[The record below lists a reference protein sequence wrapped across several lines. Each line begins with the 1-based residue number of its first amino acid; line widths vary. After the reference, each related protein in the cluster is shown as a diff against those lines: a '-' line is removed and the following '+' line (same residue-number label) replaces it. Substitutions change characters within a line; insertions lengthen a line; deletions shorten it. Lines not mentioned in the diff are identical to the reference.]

1 MIIKVNFY
9 NCFGD
14 YFFQTTAPKDEVQE
28 WGKKQ
33 LILIQDTLNGVESC
47 NQDDDTRQVLAEF
60 ATNTIGMS
68 YAPDDIDIYEI
79 KANYNEDTDE
89 WTITVDLEVPNDWEY
104 DYELEKTIPCN

>member
-14 YFFQTTAPKDEVQE
+14 YFFQTTALKDEVQE

-68 YAPDDIDIYEI
+68 YAPADIDIYEI
-79 KANYNEDTDE
+79 KANYDEDTDE

>member
-79 KANYNEDTDE
+79 KANYDEDTDE

>member
-28 WGKKQ
+28 WGMKQ

-79 KANYNEDTDE
+79 KANYDEDTDE

>member
-14 YFFQTTAPKDEVQE
+14 YFFQTTALKDEVQE

-79 KANYNEDTDE
+79 KANYDEDTDE

>member
-1 MIIKVNFY
+1 MKIIVNFY

-14 YFFQTTAPKDEVQE
+14 YFFQTTAHEDEVQE

-79 KANYNEDTDE
+79 KANYDEDTDE

-104 DYELEKTIPCN
+104 DYELEKTIPRN

>member
-14 YFFQTTAPKDEVQE
+14 YFFQTTVPKDEVQE

-79 KANYNEDTDE
+79 KANYDEDTDE

-104 DYELEKTIPCN
+104 DYELKKTIPRN